1 MTAPESPEPR
11 PTLFSRMFG
20 ATRYL
25 MTLAILAVFV
35 GATVLLIVGIYE
47 MARGVWMSI
56 FGDHAPGAESVT
68 LRVSVI
74 EAVDV
79 ILVATVL
86 YLIAFGL
93 YQLFVDPA
101 LRSTLPKWLQIAA
114 ISNLEVR
121 LAGMVITVL
130 SIIALTKALESHGQ
144 AGVTGIGGAGFEIA
158 AVIAA
163 ISLFL
168 WQEGKHPPPGAG
180 PEE

>member
-1 MTAPESPEPR
+1 MSTPESPEPE
-11 PTLFSRMFG
+11 PTLFTRMFG
-20 ATRYL
+20 ATRFV

-35 GATVLLIVGIYE
+35 GATVLLLVGIVE
-47 MARGVWMSI
+47 MGTGLWQALVRAETNVT
-56 FGDHAPGAESVT
+56 ESVS
-68 LRVSVI
+68 LRVSII

-101 LRSTLPKWLQIAA
+101 LRSTLPKWLQISAF
-114 ISNLEVR
+114 SNLEVR
-121 LAGMVITVL
+121 LAGMVVTVL
-130 SIIALTKALESHGQ
+130 SIIALTGALESHGGGDSS
-144 AGVTGIGGAGFEIA
+144 GVGFEIA

-168 WQEGKHPPPGAG
+168 FKESRHHPPDKGSG
-180 PEE
+180 E